1 MRPEVECGSCITQ
14 WIYHRAAT
22 ELPDQERLRLLEV
35 LLATMVENSG
45 TLPCMGQV
53 SNRSTEAAFALA
65 PAARGAYGD
74 AKAASNRAAAE
85 LLPAASAYIEA
96 GNTAGERFTRACS
109 VATLANVAPL
119 GVPTGPFSFDELQ
132 GLLKQGRPAPSV
144 QGDVTAGLGARRVV
158 YALDNA
164 GEVGF
169 DSLVIRLLKEAG
181 AHVTL
186 VVKVPEFFEDA
197 TLEDARFFSLD
208 GLVDQVVSVDGFLVP
223 VEAREAAAE
232 ALARCDLVIS
242 KGTGS
247 FESLH
252 GELGETPGIF
262 LLKVKCRPISRLL
275 GVPEGNFVIAATQGG
290 ALWHG

>member
-22 ELPDQERLRLLEV
+22 GLVGRERLRLLEA

-45 TLPCMGQV
+45 ELPCMGQV

-65 PAARGAYGD
+65 PAARGTYAE

-85 LLPAASAYIEA
+85 LLPSASAYIEA
-96 GNTAGERFTRACS
+96 GNTAGERFLRACS
-109 VATLANVAPL
+109 VAALANVAPL
-119 GVPTGPFSFDELQ
+119 GVPTGPFAFDELQ
-132 GLLKQGRPAPSV
+132 GLLQQGGPAPIV
-144 QGDVTAGLGARRVV
+144 QGDVAAGLGARRVV

-186 VVKVPEFFEDA
+186 VVKEPEFFEDA
-197 TLEDARFFSLD
+197 TLADAHFFSLE
-208 GLVDQVVSVDGFLVP
+208 GLADQVVAVDGFLVP
-223 VEAREAAAE
+223 AEAQGAAAE

-247 FESLH
+247 FESLW
-252 GELGETPGIF
+252 GELGDTRGMF

-275 GVPEGNFVIAATQGG
+275 DVPVGNFLISAPPGG
-290 ALWHG
+290 APRHP

>member
-14 WIYHRAAT
+14 WIYHRAAA
-22 ELPDQERLRLLEV
+22 ELPDPERLRLLEG
-35 LLATMVENSG
+35 LLATMVANSG

-53 SNRSTEAAFALA
+53 SNRSTEAAFAA
-65 PAARGAYGD
+65 TPAARGAYGE

-96 GNTAGERFTRACS
+96 GNTTGERFIRACS
-109 VATLANVAPL
+109 VAALANVAPL
-119 GVPTGPFSFDELQ
+119 GVPTGPFAFDELQ
-132 GLLKQGRPAPSV
+132 GLLQQGRPVPVV
-144 QGDVTAGLGARRVV
+144 QGDVAAGLGARRVV

-164 GEVGF
+164 GEIGF
-169 DSLVIRLLKEAG
+169 DSLVIRLLKETG

-186 VVKVPEFFEDA
+186 VVKEPDFFEDA
-197 TLEDARFFSLD
+197 TLEDARFFGLD

-223 VEAREAAAE
+223 AEARGAVAE
-232 ALARCDLVIS
+232 ALARCDLVIA

-247 FESLH
+247 FESLY
-252 GELGETPGIF
+252 GELGATPGIF

-275 GVPEGNFVIAATQGG
+275 GVPDGNFVISATAG
-290 ALWHG
+290 APGQAG